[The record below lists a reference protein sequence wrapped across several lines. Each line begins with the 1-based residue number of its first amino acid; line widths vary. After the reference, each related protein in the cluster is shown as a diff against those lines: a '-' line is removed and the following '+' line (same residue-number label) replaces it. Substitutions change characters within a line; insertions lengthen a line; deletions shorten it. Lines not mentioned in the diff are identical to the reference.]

1 MSELIGAWSLLAWTA
16 RSASGETS
24 QPFGERPQG
33 ILVYTAG
40 GTMCSSFSRAERAP
54 LGLSLGEI
62 TAARRYWMG
71 LDAGTA
77 PPAAEVRARFV
88 EAALHFNSYG
98 GRYEIEGERVHHQ
111 VEVALYPD
119 WIGKRLSRT
128 FRFEGQRL
136 TLSFEA
142 GGLSDRLEWLRRP

>member
-1 MSELIGAWSLLAWTA
+1 MSELTGAWSLLDWTTE
-16 RSASGETS
+16 SASGERS

-33 ILVYTAG
+33 ILVYTAE
-40 GTMCSSFSRAERAP
+40 GTMCSSFSRAGRAP
-54 LGLSLGEI
+54 LGISLAEI

-71 LDAGTA
+71 LDGAA
-77 PPAAEVRARFV
+77 PAQGLRERFV

-98 GRYEIEGERVHHQ
+98 GRYRVEGDRVHHD

-128 FRFEGQRL
+128 FRFDGSRL
-136 TLSFEA
+136 ALSFEA
-142 GGLSDRLEWLRRP
+142 GGQVDTLRWARR